1 MAILGVNGPTSIEKT
16 DVVEMKNYS
25 KTQIR
30 MTPSTGSASVKA
42 GDTTVFKLPSA
53 KIVDLATLRF
63 NFVGETNG
71 DGTHLYGFPKYMSSL
86 IHQMEIWCNGQSIMN
101 ITRYNQIYN
110 ILRDYSSDYEKYQN
124 KLFNNADPSV
134 DYHIDAYGDII
145 KYCTNNETD
154 NEIINKFKKCYVIDD
169 FIGFFDFSKGDRQS
183 FLNTNLVGD
192 FEIHITW
199 ATDKVLWQGSGN
211 YTGYASPFYTITNL
225 IGWIDAIEFKD
236 EKFITAQQ
244 ERLNNPDTQNNVLR
258 MPFKNYKSYIG
269 DNTGNNAETTIR
281 VVENTNSLDKLI
293 LTYLHKDRNTTNLLE
308 LAAGIGEN
316 RIDNSA
322 TATLVQ
328 ICEGDIPARRYHYEH
343 IKTLNG
349 ITLANTSKHFIRN
362 GQGLGYSADR
372 TKSALVQFELD
383 SQDLHN
389 PMDLSSCYE
398 ETLKSFDLNYNNVNK
413 ANPGIKN
420 LEGWCKNFYACAYSL
435 NHNANPKDPY
445 VISGIDTGATAINV
459 AVKVTNSQ
467 RSNVAYVATPMLIT
481 EMTSELL
488 IGNGRTVALRP

>member
-16 DVVEMKNYS
+16 DIVEMKNYS

-42 GDTTVFKLPSA
+42 GDTTVFRLPSA
-53 KIVDLATLRF
+53 KVVDLATLRF

-71 DGTHLYGFPKYMSSL
+71 DATHLLGFPKYMSSL

-134 DYHIDAYGDII
+134 DYVSDANGDIT
-145 KYCTNNETD
+145 KYCTNNET
-154 NEIINKFKKCYVIDD
+154 NNVNVNQFKKCYVIDD
-169 FIGFFDFSKGDRQS
+169 FIGFLDFSKGDRQS

-199 ATDKVLWQGSGN
+199 ATDKVLWEGSGD
-211 YTGYASPFYTITNL
+211 YSAYAAPFYTITNL

-236 EKFITAQQ
+236 DKFTTAQT
-244 ERLNNPDTQNNVLR
+244 ERINSGDLIR
-258 MPFKNYKSYIG
+258 MPFKNYKSYTG

-293 LTYLHKDRNTTNLLE
+293 FTYLHKDRNISSELQLE
-308 LAAGIGEN
+308 AGVGEN
-316 RIDNSA
+316 RIDNSS
-322 TATLVQ
+322 TATLAQ

-343 IKTLNG
+343 IKSLGG
-349 ITLANTSKHFIRN
+349 IVLTNTSKHFTRN
-362 GQGLGYSADR
+362 GQGLGYNTDR

-389 PMDLSSCYE
+389 PMDLASCYE
-398 ETLKSFDLNYNNVNK
+398 ETLKAFDLTYNNVNK
-413 ANPGIKN
+413 ANPGLKN
-420 LEGWCKNFYACAYSL
+420 LEGWCKYFYACAYSL
-435 NHNANPKDPY
+435 NHNVNPKDPY

-467 RSNVAYVATPMLIT
+467 RSSANYVATPMLIT